1 MELIERYLHQVG
13 KHLPNKNRE
22 DILAE
27 IKSHLEDTLDERTAG
42 KPTDEDVVALLQET
56 GSPQKMAAS
65 YAPQGQ
71 YLVGPALYPLWRLV
85 TGIAIAATLGAQL
98 LAWGISVW
106 VENGFVNTAEMLG
119 GLLNSVPMTIGWVV
133 IVFMILQAK
142 GVNPKLDEEPWN
154 PRTLPA
160 VDNASDI
167 KRGELIAGIVFGSLV
182 LAILA
187 VMPDKIGFINFPG
200 GDFFANPII
209 KQYLPWICLSM
220 LLNIG
225 LSIYLLWRGRWNVA
239 TRAIE
244 IGIDIFSIV
253 VLTLLYKAHT
263 AWSAA
268 HGLTGFFISIEQL
281 TGDISSNYYLIG
293 MEAFRMAFGI
303 ALIVTVV
310 VTISKIVRMIIN
322 SFRASRTPE
331 FSTK

>member
-1 MELIERYLHQVG
+1 MELIERYLHETG
-13 KHLPNKNRE
+13 KYLARKNRA

-27 IKSHLEDTLDERTAG
+27 IKSHLEDTLDERTNG
-42 KPTDEDVVALLQET
+42 NPTDEDVVALLKET

-71 YLVGPALYPLWRLV
+71 YVVGPALFPLWRLV
-85 TGIAIAATLGAQL
+85 TGIAIAAVLGAQL

-106 VENGFVNTAEMLG
+106 VENGFVDTAEMLA

-154 PRTLPA
+154 PRNLPA
-160 VDNASDI
+160 IDNTNDI

-182 LAILA
+182 LAVLT

-220 LLNIG
+220 LVNIG
-225 LSIYLLWRGRWNVA
+225 LSIYLLWRGHWNIA
-239 TRAIE
+239 TRAME
-244 IGIDIFSIV
+244 IGADVFSIV
-253 VLTLLYKAHT
+253 VLTLLYKAHLD
-263 AWSAA
+263 WSAA
-268 HGLTGFFISIEQL
+268 HGLNGFFLSIEQL
-281 TGDISSNYYLIG
+281 TGDISKNYYLIG

-310 VTISKIVRMIIN
+310 VTISKLVRMII
-322 SFRASRTPE
+322 SSLRAGRAADY
-331 FSTK
+331 STK